1 MKKITIYALSTCL
14 WCKKT
19 KKYFDEKKIHYETV
33 DYDKQDEAS
42 QQKMMQEMRAAGC
55 SGSFPFLKIGG
66 TCVQGYDPEEFERLI
81 EKK

>member
-19 KKYFDEKKIHYETV
+19 KKYFEDRKLQFETV
-33 DYDKQDEAS
+33 DYDKQDDAKQEE
-42 QQKMMQEMRAAGC
+42 MMKEMKGAGC
-55 SGSFPFLKIGG
+55 TGSFPFTRIDGA
-66 TCVQGYDPEEFERLI
+66 CVQGYDPEEFDKLL